1 MNYKFFFSF
10 IKHIFVIWIYL
21 KEKIIFI
28 YLHLLIYVYRLL
40 NLILKNFILSINAL
54 LSLKFKN
61 DKIIFFSFFL
71 IFFLIK

>member
-1 MNYKFFFSF
+1 MNYKFYFSF

-61 DKIIFFSFFL
+61 A
-71 IFFLIK
+71 

>member
-1 MNYKFFFSF
+1 MNYKFYFSF

-61 DKIIFFSFFL
+61 DKIIFFFLFFN
-71 IFFLIK
+71 IFF

>member
-1 MNYKFFFSF
+1 MNYKFYFSF

-61 DKIIFFSFFL
+61 DKIIFFFPFF
-71 IFFLIK
+71 

>member
-1 MNYKFFFSF
+1 MNYKFYFSF

-54 LSLKFKN
+54 LV
-61 DKIIFFSFFL
+61 
-71 IFFLIK
+71 

>member
-1 MNYKFFFSF
+1 MNYKFYFSF

-71 IFFLIK
+71 IFFFD

>member
-1 MNYKFFFSF
+1 MNYKFYFSF

-21 KEKIIFI
+21 KDKIIFI

-71 IFFLIK
+71 IFFFD